1 MSSQVSLNDWL
12 VPFAIGG
19 LAGATATSVIQPI
32 DTLKVQ
38 IQVISE
44 QLGRS
49 KSKGLSIFHI
59 LSKIKN

>member
-1 MSSQVSLNDWL
+1 MSSRNSPQDWIT
-12 VPFAIGG
+12 PFAIGG
-19 LAGATATSVIQPI
+19 VAGATATTVIQPI

-49 KSKGLSIFHI
+49 KSKALSIFNI
-59 LSKIKN
+59 LSTIKQ